1 MKRNPA
7 LVLITFGLLG
17 LPTVCFGQAVAS
29 GAKNESNPLNVYA
42 PPCVSRVKQHI
53 AVSCQ
58 ITPTGGAQ
66 PYNYA
71 FTGEFPDG
79 MSMST
84 AMGGGLIN
92 GTPTGTASAQAMV
105 TVTDARGGTASTTFT
120 I

>member
-1 MKRNPA
+1 MKSYQSRLLLA
-7 LVLITFGLLG
+7 FGLLG
-17 LPTVCFGQAVAS
+17 LSVVALPQTRS
-29 GAKNESNPLNVYA
+29 ASNPLNVYA